1 MARVLIDMLPDD
13 DLDAAQQEAA
23 RVSDPRAAAFH
34 DAEKHLGRSTA
45 RRLGWERHV
54 AWDIFLVYGPGAAW
68 TDADI
73 PPPDDWFHQLNDGE
87 RPQDADEGEREPD
100 PPDAEPTNQSEA
112 DPARYRTGEDLL
124 KALADAIRSVPGT
137 RQA

>member
-1 MARVLIDMLPDD
+1 MLPED

-23 RVSDPRAAAFH
+23 RVSDRRVAAFH
-34 DAEKHLGRSTA
+34 DAEQHLGRATA

-54 AWDIFLVYGPGAAW
+54 AWDIFLVYGSDAAW

-87 RPQDADEGEREPD
+87 PPQGADEDERASAGPD
-100 PPDAEPTNQSEA
+100 EQPANRSEA

-124 KALADAIRSVPGT
+124 KALADAIRSVAGT
-137 RQA
+137 G